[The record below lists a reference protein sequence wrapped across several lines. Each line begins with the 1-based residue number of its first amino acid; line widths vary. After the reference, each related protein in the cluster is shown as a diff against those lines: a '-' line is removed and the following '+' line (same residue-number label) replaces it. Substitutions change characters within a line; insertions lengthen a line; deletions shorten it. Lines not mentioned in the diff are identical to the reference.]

1 MSMIGVRDMS
11 VLEEA
16 PYERR
21 PIQTYVMEMNWE
33 MVREAINR
41 ELARDGQVYYV
52 YNRVKDIDQDYG
64 TDSKACARCKCCL
77 CTMVKCQSVKLEQI
91 MMDFVNGDIDVL
103 VSTTIIETGL
113 NIPNVNTIIIH
124 DSDRYGTCTAV
135 SAKRT
140 CRPFKPHCLCF
151 YHVSAKQDFKRRG

>member
-52 YNRVKDIDQDYG
+52 YNRVKDIDQITAQIAKLVPDANVAFAHG
-64 TDSKACARCKCCL
+64 QMSER
-77 CTMVKCQSVKLEQI
+77 QLEQI

-124 DSDRYGTCTAV
+124 DSDRYGLV

-151 YHVSAKQDFKRRG
+151 YNVSAKQDFKRRG

>member
-41 ELARDGQVYYV
+41 ELARDGQVY
-52 YNRVKDIDQDYG
+52 
-64 TDSKACARCKCCL
+64 L
-77 CTMVKCQSVKLEQI
+77 CV
-91 MMDFVNGDIDVL
+91 
-103 VSTTIIETGL
+103 
-113 NIPNVNTIIIH
+113 
-124 DSDRYGTCTAV
+124 
-135 SAKRT
+135 
-140 CRPFKPHCLCF
+140 
-151 YHVSAKQDFKRRG
+151 

>member
-1 MSMIGVRDMS
+1 MVSRTRKRLSSLKKDVDVLTLTATPIPRTLHMSMIGVRDMS

-52 YNRVKDIDQDYG
+52 YNRVKDIDQI
-64 TDSKACARCKCCL
+64 R
-77 CTMVKCQSVKLEQI
+77 
-91 MMDFVNGDIDVL
+91 
-103 VSTTIIETGL
+103 
-113 NIPNVNTIIIH
+113 H
-124 DSDRYGTCTAV
+124 R
-135 SAKRT
+135 
-140 CRPFKPHCLCF
+140 
-151 YHVSAKQDFKRRG
+151 